1 MLNVFKAAMV
11 SAVCLASLVH
21 PSPLAAEPE
30 ADQGSEGTVTILNLD
45 SAAHTAG
52 VAIDGPI
59 SKNAATHALQ
69 LIRFLRPDN
78 DELTVY
84 LNSSGGD
91 VSAAIELGEEVRKL
105 SVLTALDDHGECL
118 GACVLVLA
126 AGVRRSPV
134 ADKVGIYRLADPK
147 EPARDR
153 AGQKNAPAAKKVSVY
168 LARMGMPDRLY
179 KEMMQRSPDKMLVLD
194 AGRLKALG
202 LEGTDPAYEKWLRE
216 NANTE
221 RPQQ

>member
-1 MLNVFKAAMV
+1 MLNVFKAATV
-11 SAVCLASLVH
+11 GAVCLMSLAH

-30 ADQGSEGTVTILNLD
+30 ADQASEGTVTIYNLD
-45 SAAHTAG
+45 SAGHTAG

-59 SKNAATHALQ
+59 DKNAATHALQ

-134 ADKVGIYRLADPK
+134 PDRVGIYRLPDPK
-147 EPARDR
+147 EPGPSRG
-153 AGQKNAPAAKKVSVY
+153 GQKNAGPAKKVQVY

-194 AGRLKALG
+194 AARLKTFG
-202 LEGTDPAYEKWLRE
+202 LDGIDPAYEKWLRE

>member
-1 MLNVFKAAMV
+1 MKAF
-11 SAVCLASLVH
+11 
-21 PSPLAAEPE
+21 
-30 ADQGSEGTVTILNLD
+30 QGTVTILNLD

-105 SVLTALDDHGECL
+105 SVLDSD
-118 GACVLVLA
+118 
-126 AGVRRSPV
+126 RRSRGETNTSP
-134 ADKVGIYRLADPK
+134 AKVHQQHHHQLLCPHCQGQQQGKRSSSLKKYSAIHVQGEAPESDDSSRDCEAKRVHLSLLA
-147 EPARDR
+147 
-153 AGQKNAPAAKKVSVY
+153 G
-168 LARMGMPDRLY
+168 
-179 KEMMQRSPDKMLVLD
+179 
-194 AGRLKALG
+194 
-202 LEGTDPAYEKWLRE
+202 AYSTRQSSE
-216 NANTE
+216 
-221 RPQQ
+221 